1 MRRAAA
7 GHRGRVLRRP
17 PFTPVLQRAVR
28 SAAVGD
34 AASAL
39 VRHLPRRAPGRGRL
53 GRSPRE
59 PRRPC
64 FPSFADGAS
73 APPAEARSPP
83 PCTCRHTRLRRRA
96 ERPSGEQPT
105 TTASASS
112 ATTGHGASGDDDIPT
127 PAHETRRPSSARRSP
142 TGAERRPPVQLRE
155 RSHPVAPVRGRR
167 RRTVRSRIAAVR
179 SLMDVSF
186 RRARRAVS
194 PAVSASFGMGI
205 LKDVERSPAPGGAHM
220 GGLAN
225 RSSAQRMSLRP
236 SPVRKCLRFA
246 LPRRAAAR

>member
-1 MRRAAA
+1 MRESARTALAWLRANAARYGLDPAFQRDTDVHLHVQSAEVPPRLRTRGRAGCPRRRCPRPACAAA
-7 GHRGRVLRRP
+7 
-17 PFTPVLQRAVR
+17 PVP
-28 SAAVGD
+28 D
-34 AASAL
+34 
-39 VRHLPRRAPGRGRL
+39 RAPGRGRP

-194 PAVSASFGMGI
+194 PAV
-205 LKDVERSPAPGGAHM
+205 RRPAGWE
-220 GGLAN
+220 
-225 RSSAQRMSLRP
+225 S
-236 SPVRKCLRFA
+236 
-246 LPRRAAAR
+246 